1 VQGHNLGYVIYTSG
15 STGQPKGVAMNQ
27 LALCNL
33 LLWQRQNVTISSGAK
48 TLQFAPISFD
58 VSFQEIFSTW
68 CSGGTLL
75 LIGEQLRREPLAV
88 LGLLQEQAVERLFLP
103 FVGLQQLAE
112 VAIERKLVIS
122 NLRQII
128 TAGEQLQIT
137 PAISQWLSQLT
148 DCTLHNHYG
157 PSESHVV
164 TSFTLTNSVETWPLL
179 PPIGRPIANTQLYIL
194 DGNLQPVP
202 VGVPGELHIG
212 GVGLAR
218 GYLNRPELTQEK
230 FIANPFSTYPNSRLY
245 KTGDLARYLP
255 DGNIEY
261 LGRSDNQV
269 KIRGFRIELGEIET
283 VLSQYPHVQASCVIV
298 REDIPGDKRLVAYI
312 VPQKEQRATVSEL
325 RSFLTQ
331 KLPEYMGPQAF
342 VILDSLPLTL
352 IFNPQDLIKPYR
364 ACNPGNSIDS
374 GIFISYR
381 AFAIL

>member
-1 VQGHNLGYVIYTSG
+1 
-15 STGQPKGVAMNQ
+15 
-27 LALCNL
+27 L
-33 LLWQRQNVTISSGAK
+33 L
-48 TLQFAPISFD
+48 
-58 VSFQEIFSTW
+58 
-68 CSGGTLL
+68 
-75 LIGEQLRREPLAV
+75 
-88 LGLLQEQAVERLFLP
+88 
-103 FVGLQQLAE
+103 
-112 VAIERKLVIS
+112 
-122 NLRQII
+122 
-128 TAGEQLQIT
+128 
-137 PAISQWLSQLT
+137 
-148 DCTLHNHYG
+148 
-157 PSESHVV
+157 
-164 TSFTLTNSVETWPLL
+164 
-179 PPIGRPIANTQLYIL
+179 
-194 DGNLQPVP
+194 
-202 VGVPGELHIG
+202 
-212 GVGLAR
+212 
-218 GYLNRPELTQEK
+218 
-230 FIANPFSTYPNSRLY
+230 
-245 KTGDLARYLP
+245 